1 MFFNEKKRKTPK
13 KKLTLDQYIAQEK
26 ARVIE
31 LNKKVTREQS
41 NLQKRIENLT
51 KKSNSR
57 IQKGIQKVTK

>member
-13 KKLTLDQYIAQEK
+13 KKLTLEEYLAKEK
-26 ARVIE
+26 SRVIE

-57 IQKGIQKVTK
+57 IQKGIQKITK